1 MDDEITT
8 SVLIEKTEDG
18 KIEDVTIEDAIEETD
33 TLDGLALLVLELLLA
48 GIVITLVII
57 H

>member
-33 TLDGLALLVLELLLA
+33 TLDGLALLDLELLLA